1 MQTNIMKIGITK
13 TNIMKSILGF
23 ITAMAIILMLPMTA
37 SAHCD
42 TMDGPTVVDAKKAM
56 EENNINY
63 VLKWVQPDYEE
74 EIKQVFELSMK
85 VKDLSPETKEIAEK
99 YFFSELIR
107 VHRTGE
113 GAPFTGLKPSGTPI
127 DEKVQ
132 AADESIAVGNLS
144 PMEGLIEED
153 KMPELEERFNNAMA
167 LKDFD
172 VNDVEAGRE
181 YIEAYVKFFKF
192 AEGEEDGHHA
202 EAEATDTH
210 GEETVS
216 DDAQSEAETEE
227 ADETEE
233 TSESQ
238 KVAASEE
245 KSSVNWIPWSLAG
258 FFLVTTIISHVK
270 LFKSKKK

>member
-1 MQTNIMKIGITK
+1 MQKNIMKIGITK

-23 ITAMAIILMLPMTA
+23 IAAMAIIMMLPITA

-42 TMDGPTVVDAKKAM
+42 TMDGPTVADAEKAM
-56 EENNINY
+56 AENNINY
-63 VLKWVQPDYEE
+63 VLKWVQSDYEE

-85 VKDLSPETKEIAEK
+85 VKDLSPDTKEIAEK

-107 VHRTGE
+107 MHRAGE

-127 DEKVQ
+127 DEKVK
-132 AADESIAVGNLS
+132 AADESIAIGNLS
-144 PMEGLIEED
+144 PMEGLIEEE
-153 KMPELEERFNNAMA
+153 KMPELEERFNNVMA

-202 EAEATDTH
+202 EEATDTH
-210 GEETVS
+210 GEETAS
-216 DDAQSEAETEE
+216 DDAQSEAETDEAEE
-227 ADETEE
+227 AEE
-233 TSESQ
+233 TTESQ

-245 KSSVNWIPWSLAG
+245 KSSVNWIPWSLAA
-258 FFLVTTIISHVK
+258 FFLATTIISHVK